1 MRQIL
6 TLLAAMLLTAYS
18 KDSEV
23 KAATMQEAGKT
34 LVVYYSY
41 TNNCHEI
48 VTSLTSQLT
57 ADVMRIEPADKTQK
71 YEANNYAI
79 GTALLN
85 AIKANPNDAASYPAI
100 DPVSITDLS
109 QYQNIIIVTPL
120 WWSQMAAIMQTYL
133 FNYGAQMAGK
143 NVGLIVSNHS
153 SGISGVVADAERLV
167 KNVTWMGDALWVNN
181 ANHSNRASLIQNWL
195 PTLNFAAQ
203 TTLDKVYISIDG
215 KTQSV
220 TLVDNSAT
228 QALVEKLQQA
238 SVRTTL
244 NNNGDFEV
252 WGALGFSLPTS
263 DEQITALPGDVILYN
278 GSNICLFYGSNSWS
292 YTRLGRINGLS
303 ESELRTFMKAGES
316 NITITLL
323 ISESAGTVVALIDA
337 IGTVEYN
344 DDCKAKIDAARKAYE
359 ELTDAE
365 KALVVNYGTLTTAET
380 TYATLKYAAEQA
392 AADLAAANAVIAKID
407 AIGTVEYNDDC
418 KAKIDAAREAYEEL
432 TDAQKALVTNYDV
445 LTTAE
450 TTYAVLK
457 DAAEQATADLAAANA
472 VIAKIDAIGTVEYN
486 DDCKAKIDA
495 AREAYE
501 ELTDAQ
507 KALVTNYDVLTT
519 AEANY
524 EKLNKNATEIVN
536 VKSTTNAYIWYDLN
550 GRRLQSQPNR
560 KGVYIMNGKKYFIK

>member
-57 ADVMRIEPADKTQK
+57 ADVMRIEPTDKTQK

>member
-1 MRQIL
+1 
-6 TLLAAMLLTAYS
+6 MLLTAYS